1 MHPPPPP
8 PPPPRPLP
16 PAAVDASTAYSK
28 AQSNWC
34 ATVRLRYFVFTS
46 FWNYKFYYVYGFM
59 LLVFIILLIERS
71 PAPPL
76 CGRCARRA
84 LPAHSRPDAMPP
96 WATRL
101 AARTGMERVSVNFVL
116 TALGVSRRASPLCPR
131 THAVPFTHFGPLCG
145 SLAQRKRCVWMAR
158 SLLARNRAARR
169 YFLLNA
175 EDYRWQWIS
184 FLSSAST
191 ALYASQSPLL
201 RATQCHASSWG
212 LFAC

>member
-1 MHPPPPP
+1 M
-8 PPPPRPLP
+8 
-16 PAAVDASTAYSK
+16 
-28 AQSNWC
+28 
-34 ATVRLRYFVFTS
+34 RLRYFVFTS

-71 PAPPL
+71 QPLRSPLRPAGLAGAQP
-76 CGRCARRA
+76 
-84 LPAHSRPDAMPP
+84 PDAMPP

-101 AARTGMERVSVNFVL
+101 AARTGMERVSVQLVL
-116 TALGVSRRASPLCPR
+116 TALEVSRRASPSCPR

-158 SLLARNRAARR
+158 SLLARNCAARR

-201 RATQCHASSWG
+201 HATQCHASSWG